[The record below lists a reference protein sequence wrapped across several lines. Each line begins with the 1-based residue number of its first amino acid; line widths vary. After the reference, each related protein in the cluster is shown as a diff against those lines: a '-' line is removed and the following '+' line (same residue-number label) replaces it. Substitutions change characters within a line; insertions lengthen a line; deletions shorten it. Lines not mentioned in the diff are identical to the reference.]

1 MEHNSF
7 TFKWFVRG
15 DLDGF
20 FGLAIDNLVQLMLI
34 TILCQDVIGIPQDF
48 VFTRILPAAAL
59 SILLGN
65 LYYAWQ
71 ARCLAIKEQRDDVTA
86 LPYGINTVSLFA
98 HIFLVML
105 PVKLMTGDP
114 MLAWRVGL
122 LAALGSGVIES
133 IGAFIAEP
141 LRRATPRAALLS
153 TLAGIAIT
161 FIAMGFALRIFN
173 QPLVA
178 FLPMLVIFVQYF
190 ARIRFPLDLPGG
202 LVAVLLGTGLWWI
215 IVGDY
220 ASSMSTDW
228 GVYLPLP
235 TFNDLFIVFKE
246 GYVAL
251 YLSII
256 IPMGIFN
263 VIGSLQNIES
273 AEAGGDH
280 YPTRPSLLVNGIG
293 TLIGA
298 GLGSCFPTTIYIG
311 HPGWKAMGAR
321 VGYSVVNGCFVSF
334 LCLTGSMALVLRYV
348 PIEAGIAIV
357 VWIGIV
363 ITAQAYQ
370 AVPRR
375 HAPAVAVGLFP
386 AIAAFGVITYQ
397 NALLAVMPLWTH
409 YTTTNPDAGV
419 SMANVWMMLSQLNPE
434 ALAVDPQGQ
443 EYMRGMIVLERG
455 FIFTSMIWAAI
466 TAFLIDRQFLKA
478 AMTACI
484 AAVLAFIG
492 LIHAYEITNDGIIS
506 PFSLGAGSSW
516 AIAYFVC
523 ALFLLGFH
531 VYIRKWPQ
539 EDHRYT
545 DHNH

>member
-1 MEHNSF
+1 LNNNGY
-7 TFKWFVRG
+7 TFKWFVRR

-20 FGLAIDNLVQLMLI
+20 FGLAIDNLIQLMLI
-34 TILCQDVIGIPQDF
+34 TVLCQDVIGLSREF
-48 VFTRILPAAAL
+48 VFTRILPGAAL

-71 ARCLAIKEQRDDVTA
+71 ARRLAIEEQRLDVTA

-114 MLAWRVGL
+114 MLAWKVGL
-122 LAALGSGVIES
+122 LATLGSGIIECV
-133 IGAFIAEP
+133 GAFIAEP

-190 ARIRFPLDLPGG
+190 ARIRFPLGLPGG
-202 LVAVLLGTGLWWI
+202 LIAVLLGTALWWI
-215 IVGDY
+215 IVGSY
-220 ASSMSTDW
+220 ASPLVTDW
-228 GVYLPLP
+228 GFYLPHLA
-235 TFNDLFIVFKE
+235 VKE
-246 GYVAL
+246 LLSVTNSEFFAL

-273 AEAGGDH
+273 AEAGGDR
-280 YPTRPSLLVNGIG
+280 YQTRPSLLVNGIG

-321 VGYSVVNGCFVSF
+321 AGYSILNGCFVTF

-348 PIEAGIAIV
+348 PMEAGVAIV
-357 VWIGIV
+357 LWIGIV

-386 AIAAFGVITYQ
+386 AIAAYGVITYQ
-397 NALLAVMPLWTH
+397 NALLAVMPLWSH
-409 YTTTNPDAGV
+409 YTATNPEAGI
-419 SMANVWMMLSQLNPE
+419 SMTNVWMMLSQLNPS
-434 ALAVDPQGQ
+434 ALAIDPQGQ

-466 TAFLIDRQFLKA
+466 SVFLIDREFLKA
-478 AMTACI
+478 AITACI
-484 AAVLAFIG
+484 ASILAFIG
-492 LIHAYEITNDGIIS
+492 LIHAYEITTNGIVT

-516 AIAYFVC
+516 ALAYLFC
-523 ALFLLGFH
+523 AFFLFSFDIYL
-531 VYIRKWPQ
+531 RKWPQ
-539 EDHRYT
+539 VNGQEKRD
-545 DHNH
+545 

>member
-1 MEHNSF
+1 
-7 TFKWFVRG
+7 
-15 DLDGF
+15 
-20 FGLAIDNLVQLMLI
+20 MLI
-34 TILCQDVIGIPQDF
+34 TVLCQDVIGLSREF
-48 VFTRILPAAAL
+48 VFTRILPGAAL

-71 ARCLAIKEQRDDVTA
+71 AQRLAVKEQRHDVTA

-114 MLAWRVGL
+114 MLAWQVGL
-122 LAALGSGVIES
+122 LAAFGSGIIES
-133 IGAFIAEP
+133 LGAFIAEP

-178 FLPMLVIFVQYF
+178 FLPTLVIFVQYF
-190 ARIRFPLDLPGG
+190 ARVRFPLGLPGG
-202 LVAVLLGTGLWWI
+202 LVAVLLGTALWWI
-215 IVGDY
+215 IVGNY
-220 ASSMSTDW
+220 ASSLVTDW
-228 GVYLPLP
+228 GFYPPHLALGELFYVINSDYL
-235 TFNDLFIVFKE
+235 
-246 GYVAL
+246 AL

-273 AEAGGDH
+273 AEAGGDRYH
-280 YPTRPSLLVNGIG
+280 PRPSLLVNGIG

-321 VGYSVVNGCFVSF
+321 TGYSILNGCFVTF
-334 LCLTGSMALVLRYV
+334 LCLTGSMALVLRYI
-348 PIEAGIAIV
+348 PMEAGVAIV
-357 VWIGIV
+357 LWIGIV

-386 AIAAFGVITYQ
+386 AIAAYGVITYQ
-397 NALLAVMPLWTH
+397 NALLAVMPLWSH
-409 YTTTNPDAGV
+409 YITANPDAGI
-419 SMANVWMMLSQLNPE
+419 SMANVWMMLSQLNPA
-434 ALAVDPQGQ
+434 ALAIDPQGQ

-466 TAFLIDRQFLKA
+466 SAFLIDRRFINA
-478 AMTACI
+478 AVTACI
-484 AAVLAFIG
+484 ASALSFIG
-492 LIHAYEITNDGIIS
+492 LIHAYEITSNGIIT
-506 PFSLGAGSSW
+506 PFAWGAGTSW
-516 AIAYFVC
+516 ATAYLFC
-523 ALFLLGFH
+523 ALFLFCFH
-531 VYIRKWPQ
+531 FYLWKWPQ
-539 EDHRYT
+539 E
-545 DHNH
+545 NEQE